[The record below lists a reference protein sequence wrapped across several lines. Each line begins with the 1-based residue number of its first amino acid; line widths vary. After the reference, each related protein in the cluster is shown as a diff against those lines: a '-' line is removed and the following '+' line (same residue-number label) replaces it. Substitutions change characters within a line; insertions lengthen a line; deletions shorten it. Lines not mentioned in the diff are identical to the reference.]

1 MSYFVSD
8 YVDRGSVMW
17 VQGSASDR
25 ACLLVSG
32 RLQHLLEDEANTVEV
47 VYPGHLVG
55 EYGLLNQQI
64 RSGMQHVSGA
74 RTFTILGSFTLFV
87 LVSCIVIYLMGIY
100 V

>member
-1 MSYFVSD
+1 MPVYLHQIYHLCRHEPRQKIERLMSYFVSD
-8 YVDRGSVMW
+8 YVDRGSVLW

-25 ACLLVSG
+25 ACLLVTG

-64 RSGMQHVSGA
+64 RSG
-74 RTFTILGSFTLFV
+74 R
-87 LVSCIVIYLMGIY
+87 
-100 V
+100 